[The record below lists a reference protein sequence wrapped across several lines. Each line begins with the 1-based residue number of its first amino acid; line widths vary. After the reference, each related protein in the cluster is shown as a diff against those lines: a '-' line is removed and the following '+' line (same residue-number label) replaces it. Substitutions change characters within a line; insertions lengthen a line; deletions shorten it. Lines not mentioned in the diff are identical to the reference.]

1 VNPIERN
8 QMSQALVADIN
19 AVLMRHGITS
29 VMSLQDLVITDKVV
43 SDLVINDAPLSEA
56 LIRHLWPSI
65 REDTVYHYTSKA
77 AAESIATSQ
86 VFRFYSLTKRH
97 TENEV
102 EAFCTSHGLQG
113 YLELDA
119 SGVPKYKSLILPNT
133 FYASFASS
141 NIKPEEEQYFWSTF
155 AHSDGARLKIKV
167 KASNPNYRCL
177 IYGDTTAK
185 PIPVLAELDQKI
197 LGTYQRHFVLK
208 GISRLCAFY
217 LSSGY
222 AKENERRA
230 LYRTWSG
237 YGPHPK
243 SDGKHEYIELP
254 LGAMSETGYH
264 LDLLEIQSDE
274 ALNIPSI
281 YTVVKRNS

>member
-1 VNPIERN
+1 VNSIERI
-8 QMSQALVADIN
+8 QMTQALVADIN
-19 AVLMRHGITS
+19 SILNRHGIKS
-29 VMSLQDLVITDKVV
+29 AVSLQDLIITDKVV
-43 SDLVINDAPLSEA
+43 SDLVIDDAPLSEA

-77 AAESIATSQ
+77 AAESIATSKE
-86 VFRFYSLTKRH
+86 FRFYCLTKRH

-102 EAFCTSHGLQG
+102 EAFCTAHGLKG

-133 FYASFASS
+133 FYASFTSS
-141 NIKPEEEQYFWSTF
+141 NIKPAEEKYFWSTF
-155 AHSDGARLKIKV
+155 AHSDGVRLKIKMR
-167 KASNPNYRCL
+167 ASNPNYRSL
-177 IYGDTTAK
+177 VYGDATAK

-197 LGTYQRHFVLK
+197 LGTYQRHFILK

-230 LYRTWSG
+230 LYRSWPG
-237 YGPHPK
+237 YGPNPK
-243 SDGKHEYIELP
+243 SDGTHEYIELP
-254 LGAMSETGYH
+254 LGVMSETGYH
-264 LDLLEIQSDE
+264 LDLLELQSDE
-274 ALNIPSI
+274 SLNIPSG
-281 YTVVKRNS
+281 YPVVKRNA